1 MKARCN
7 SNHLRAVV
15 EAIKPIV
22 DEAVFTANSEGI
34 TFRAM
39 DASHV
44 SLLDISWKR
53 DGFLEYECNDEGG
66 EITFGVR
73 IDELLKLLRRIENK
87 EQQVE
92 ISIADG
98 EMQITA
104 SEGRKTRNYKLR
116 LLDTSKSDTTPVPK
130 LSFNTRVTMLYH
142 TLVDALKDIDVISSI
157 VEIYTNDAMIRFYG
171 KGDTG
176 DAEVVYW
183 QDENTGIEM
192 FNEAKESITT
202 YSLEYLLQML
212 NAVDADNVILEYS
225 SKMPLRLQ
233 FLLHFRCDMQYYLAP
248 RAE

>member
-22 DEAVFTANSEGI
+22 DEAVFTATSEGI

-53 DGFLEYECNDEGG
+53 DGFLEYECNE
-66 EITFGVR
+66 EVTFGVR
-73 IDELLKLLRRIENK
+73 IDELLKLLRRIEK
-87 EQQVE
+87 DTQVE

-104 SEGRKTRNYKLR
+104 SEGKRARNYKLR
-116 LLDTSKSDTTPVPK
+116 LLDASKSETPVPK
-130 LSFNTRVTMLYH
+130 LSFNTKVTMLYDA
-142 TLVDALKDIDVISSI
+142 LVDALKDIDVISSV
-157 VEIYTNDAMIRFYG
+157 VEIYTNDAMIKFYG

-183 QDENTGIEM
+183 KDENTNIEM
-192 FNEAKESITT
+192 FNEVKESKSA

-212 NAVDADNVILEYS
+212 NAVDADNIILEYS

-233 FLLHFRCDMQYYLAP
+233 FLLPFRCDMQYYLAP

>member
-1 MKARCN
+1 MLKTRCN

-22 DEAVFTANSEGI
+22 DEAIFTANSERI

-53 DGFLEYECNDEGG
+53 DGFIEYECNEG

-73 IDELLKLLRRIENK
+73 IDELLKLLRRIEK
-87 EQQVE
+87 DTQVD

-104 SEGRKTRNYKLR
+104 SEGRKTRNYKLK
-116 LLDTSKSDTTPVPK
+116 LLDASKSDTTPVPK
-130 LSFNTRVTMLYH
+130 LSFNTKVTMLYDA
-142 TLVDALKDIDVISSI
+142 LVDALKDIDVISSV
-157 VEIYTNDAMIRFYG
+157 VEIHTNDAMIKFYG

-183 QDENTGIEM
+183 QDENTSIEM
-192 FNEAKESITT
+192 FNEAKESKTA

-233 FLLHFRCDMQYYLAP
+233 FLLPFRCDMQYYLAP

>member
-1 MKARCN
+1 MKAICSN
-7 SNHLRAVV
+7 NHLRAVV

-53 DGFLEYECNDEGG
+53 DGFLEYECNE
-66 EITFGVR
+66 EVTFGVR
-73 IDELLKLLRRIENK
+73 IDELLKLLRRIEK
-87 EQQVE
+87 DTQVE
-92 ISIADG
+92 ISISDG
-98 EMQITA
+98 EMQITT
-104 SEGRKTRNYKLR
+104 SEGKRTRNYKLR
-116 LLDTSKSDTTPVPK
+116 LLDASKSETPVPK
-130 LSFNTRVTMLYH
+130 LSFNTRITMLYDA
-142 TLVDALKDIDVISSI
+142 LVNALKDIDVISSI
-157 VEIYTNDAMIRFYG
+157 VEIYTNEAMIKFYG
-171 KGDTG
+171 KGDAG

-183 QDENTGIEM
+183 KDENTNIEM
-192 FNEAKESITT
+192 LNTKESKTA

-233 FLLHFRCDMQYYLAP
+233 FLLPFRCDMQYYLAP

>member
-22 DEAVFTANSEGI
+22 DEAVFTATSDGI

-53 DGFLEYECNDEGG
+53 DGFIEYECNE
-66 EITFGVR
+66 EVTFGVR
-73 IDELLKLLRRIENK
+73 IDELLKLLKRIDK

-104 SEGRKTRNYKLR
+104 SEGKRTRNYKLK
-116 LLDTSKSDTTPVPK
+116 LLDVSKAETPVPK
-130 LSFNTRVTMLYH
+130 LSFNTRVTMLYDA
-142 TLVDALKDIDVISSI
+142 LVDALKDIDVITNV
-157 VEIYTNDAMIRFYG
+157 VEIYTNEAMIRFYG
-171 KGDTG
+171 KGDAG

-183 QDENTGIEM
+183 KDENTSIEM
-192 FNEAKESITT
+192 FNVKESKTA

-233 FLLHFRCDMQYYLAP
+233 FLLPFRCDMQYYLAP

>member
-1 MKARCN
+1 MLKAKCS

-22 DEAVFTANSEGI
+22 DEAVFTVTSEGI

-53 DGFLEYECNDEGG
+53 DGFLEYECNEG

-73 IDELLKLLRRIENK
+73 IDELLKLLKRIDR

-98 EMQITA
+98 EIQLTA
-104 SEGRKTRNYKLR
+104 SEGKKTRNYKLR
-116 LLDTSKSDTTPVPK
+116 LLDASKSETPVPK
-130 LSFNTRVTMLYH
+130 LSFNTRVTMLYDA
-142 TLVDALKDIDVISSI
+142 LVNALKDIDVISSI
-157 VEIYTNDAMIRFYG
+157 VEIHTNESMIKFYG
-171 KGDTG
+171 KGDAG

-183 QDENTGIEM
+183 QDENTNIEM
-192 FNEAKESITT
+192 FNEVKESKTA

-233 FLLHFRCDMQYYLAP
+233 FLLPFRCDMQYYLAP

>member
-15 EAIKPIV
+15 EAIKSIV
-22 DEAVFTANSEGI
+22 DEAVFTATSEGI

-53 DGFLEYECNDEGG
+53 DGFIEYECNEG
-66 EITFGVR
+66 EVTFGVR
-73 IDELLKLLRRIENK
+73 IDELLKLLRRIDK

-92 ISIADG
+92 ISISDG

-104 SEGRKTRNYKLR
+104 SEGKRTRNYKLR
-116 LLDTSKSDTTPVPK
+116 LLDASKSETPVPK

-157 VEIYTNDAMIRFYG
+157 VEIYTNESMIKFYG
-171 KGDTG
+171 KGDAG

-183 QDENTGIEM
+183 QDENTNIEM
-192 FNEAKESITT
+192 FNEAKESKTA

-233 FLLHFRCDMQYYLAP
+233 FLLPFRCDMQYYLAP

>member
-7 SNHLRAVV
+7 NNHLRAVV

-22 DEAVFTANSEGI
+22 DEAVFTATSEGI

-53 DGFLEYECNDEGG
+53 DGFLEYECNEGG

-73 IDELLKLLRRIENK
+73 IDELLKLLRRIEK
-87 EQQVE
+87 DTQVE

-98 EMQITA
+98 EMQLTA
-104 SEGRKTRNYKLR
+104 SEGKRTRNYKLK
-116 LLDTSKSDTTPVPK
+116 LLDASKSETPVPK
-130 LSFNTRVTMLYH
+130 LSFNTRVTMLYDA
-142 TLVDALKDIDVISSI
+142 LVNALKDIDVISSI
-157 VEIYTNDAMIRFYG
+157 VEIYTNESMIKFYG
-171 KGDTG
+171 KGDAG

-183 QDENTGIEM
+183 QDENTSIEM
-192 FNEAKESITT
+192 FNEAKESKTA

-212 NAVDADNVILEYS
+212 NAIDADNIVLEYS

-233 FLLHFRCDMQYYLAP
+233 FLLPFRCDMQYYLAP

>member
-1 MKARCN
+1 MKAKCN
-7 SNHLRAVV
+7 NNHLRAVV

-22 DEAVFTANSEGI
+22 DEAVFTATNEGI

-53 DGFLEYECNDEGG
+53 DGFIEYECNEG

-73 IDELLKLLRRIENK
+73 IDELLKLLKRIDK

-98 EMQITA
+98 EIQLTA
-104 SEGRKTRNYKLR
+104 SEGKRTRNYKLR
-116 LLDTSKSDTTPVPK
+116 LLDASKSETPVPK
-130 LSFNTRVTMLYH
+130 LSFNTRITMLYNA
-142 TLVDALKDIDVISSI
+142 LVDALKDIDVITNV
-157 VEIYTNDAMIRFYG
+157 VEIHTNEAMIRFYG
-171 KGDTG
+171 KGDAG

-183 QDENTGIEM
+183 QDENTSIEM
-192 FNEAKESITT
+192 FNEAKESETA
-202 YSLEYLLQML
+202 YGLEYLLRML
-212 NAVDADNVILEYS
+212 NAVDADNIILEYS
-225 SKMPLRLQ
+225 SRMPLRLQ
-233 FLLHFRCDMQYYLAP
+233 FLLPFRCDMQYYLAP

>member
-53 DGFLEYECNDEGG
+53 DGFLEYECNEG
-66 EITFGVR
+66 EVTFGVR
-73 IDELLKLLRRIENK
+73 IDELLKLLRRIDR

-98 EMQITA
+98 EIQLTA
-104 SEGRKTRNYKLR
+104 SEGKRTRNYKLR
-116 LLDTSKSDTTPVPK
+116 LLDASKSETPVPK
-130 LSFNTRVTMLYH
+130 LSFNTKVTMLYDA
-142 TLVDALKDIDVISSI
+142 LVNALKDIDVISSI
-157 VEIYTNDAMIRFYG
+157 VEIYTNEAMIKFYG
-171 KGDTG
+171 KGDAG

-183 QDENTGIEM
+183 KDENTSIEM
-192 FNEAKESITT
+192 FNEVKESKTA

-212 NAVDADNVILEYS
+212 NAVDADNIILEYS

-233 FLLHFRCDMQYYLAP
+233 FLLPFRCDMQYYLAP

>member
-7 SNHLRAVV
+7 NNHLRAVV

-22 DEAVFTANSEGI
+22 DEAVFTATSEGI

-53 DGFLEYECNDEGG
+53 DGFLEYECNEGG

-73 IDELLKLLRRIENK
+73 IDELLKLLRRIEK
-87 EQQVE
+87 DTQVE

-98 EMQITA
+98 EMQLTA
-104 SEGRKTRNYKLR
+104 SEGKRTRNYKLR
-116 LLDTSKSDTTPVPK
+116 LLDASKSETPVPK
-130 LSFNTRVTMLYH
+130 LSFNTKVTMLYDA
-142 TLVDALKDIDVISSI
+142 LVNALKDIDVISSI
-157 VEIYTNDAMIRFYG
+157 VEIYTNESMIKFYG
-171 KGDTG
+171 KGDAG

-183 QDENTGIEM
+183 QDENTNIEM
-192 FNEAKESITT
+192 FNEVKESKTA

-233 FLLHFRCDMQYYLAP
+233 FLLPFRCDMQYYLAP

>member
-1 MKARCN
+1 MKAKCN
-7 SNHLRAVV
+7 SNHLRTVV

-53 DGFLEYECNDEGG
+53 DGFLDYEFNEG

-73 IDELLKLLRRIENK
+73 IDELLKLLRRIEK
-87 EQQVE
+87 DTQVE

-98 EMQITA
+98 EIQLTA
-104 SEGRKTRNYKLR
+104 SEGKKTRNYKLK
-116 LLDTSKSDTTPVPK
+116 LLDASKSEIPVPK
-130 LSFNTRVTMLYH
+130 LSFNTRVTMLYDA
-142 TLVDALKDIDVISSI
+142 LVDALKDIDVITNV
-157 VEIYTNDAMIRFYG
+157 VEIYTNESMIKFYG
-171 KGDTG
+171 KGDAG

-183 QDENTGIEM
+183 QDENTSIEM
-192 FNEAKESITT
+192 FNEAKESKSA

-233 FLLHFRCDMQYYLAP
+233 FLLPFRCDMQYYLAP

>member
-7 SNHLRAVV
+7 NNHLRAVV

-53 DGFLEYECNDEGG
+53 DGFIEYECNEG
-66 EITFGVR
+66 EVTFGVR
-73 IDELLKLLRRIENK
+73 IDELLKLLKRIEK
-87 EQQVE
+87 DTQVE
-92 ISIADG
+92 ISISAVDG
-98 EMQITA
+98 EIQLTA
-104 SEGRKTRNYKLR
+104 SEGKRTRNYKLR
-116 LLDTSKSDTTPVPK
+116 LLDSSKSETPVPK
-130 LSFNTRVTMLYH
+130 LSFNTKVTMLYDA
-142 TLVDALKDIDVISSI
+142 LVNALKDIDVISSV
-157 VEIYTNDAMIRFYG
+157 VEIYTNEAMIKFYG
-171 KGDTG
+171 KGDAG

-183 QDENTGIEM
+183 QDENTSIEM
-192 FNEAKESITT
+192 FNEVKESKTA

-233 FLLHFRCDMQYYLAP
+233 FLLPFRCDMQYYLAP

>member
-1 MKARCN
+1 MKAKCSN
-7 SNHLRAVV
+7 NHLKAVV
-15 EAIKPIV
+15 ESIKPIV
-22 DEAVFTANSEGI
+22 DEAVFTATSEGI

-53 DGFLEYECNDEGG
+53 DGFLEYECNE
-66 EITFGVR
+66 EVTFGVR
-73 IDELLKLLRRIENK
+73 IDELLKLLRRIEK
-87 EQQVE
+87 DTQVE

-98 EMQITA
+98 EMQITT
-104 SEGRKTRNYKLR
+104 SEGKRTRNYKLK
-116 LLDTSKSDTTPVPK
+116 LLDASKSEAPVPK
-130 LSFNTRVTMLYH
+130 LSFNTRVTMLYDA
-142 TLVDALKDIDVISSI
+142 LVDALKDIDVISSV
-157 VEIYTNDAMIRFYG
+157 VEIYTNEAMIKFSG

-183 QDENTGIEM
+183 QDENTSIEM
-192 FNEAKESITT
+192 FNEAKESKTA

-233 FLLHFRCDMQYYLAP
+233 FLLPFRCDMQYYLAP

>member
-1 MKARCN
+1 MKAKCSN
-7 SNHLRAVV
+7 NHLKAVV
-15 EAIKPIV
+15 ESIKPIV
-22 DEAVFTANSEGI
+22 DEAVFTATSEGI

-53 DGFLEYECNDEGG
+53 DGFLEYECNE
-66 EITFGVR
+66 EVTFGVR
-73 IDELLKLLRRIENK
+73 IDELLKLLKRIEK
-87 EQQVE
+87 DTQVE

-98 EMQITA
+98 EMQITT
-104 SEGRKTRNYKLR
+104 SEGKRTRNYKLK
-116 LLDTSKSDTTPVPK
+116 LLDASKSEAPVPK
-130 LSFNTRVTMLYH
+130 LSFNTRVTMLYDA
-142 TLVDALKDIDVISSI
+142 LVDALKDIDVISSV
-157 VEIYTNDAMIRFYG
+157 VEIYTNEAMIKFSG

-183 QDENTGIEM
+183 QDENTSIEM
-192 FNEAKESITT
+192 FNEAKESKTA

-233 FLLHFRCDMQYYLAP
+233 FLLPFRCDMQYYLAP

>member
-7 SNHLRAVV
+7 NNHLRAVV

-53 DGFLEYECNDEGG
+53 DGFIDYECNE
-66 EITFGVR
+66 EVTFGVR
-73 IDELLKLLRRIENK
+73 IDELLKLLRRIEK
-87 EQQVE
+87 DTQVE

-98 EMQITA
+98 EMQLTA
-104 SEGRKTRNYKLR
+104 SEGKRTRNYKLR
-116 LLDTSKSDTTPVPK
+116 LLDASKSETPVPK
-130 LSFNTRVTMLYH
+130 LSFNTRVTMLYDA
-142 TLVDALKDIDVISSI
+142 LVNALKDIDVISSV
-157 VEIYTNDAMIRFYG
+157 VEIYTNESMIKFYG
-171 KGDTG
+171 KGDAG

-183 QDENTGIEM
+183 QDENTNIEM
-192 FNEAKESITT
+192 LNEVKESKTA

-233 FLLHFRCDMQYYLAP
+233 FLLPFRCDMQYYLAP

>member
-1 MKARCN
+1 MQMKARCN

-53 DGFLEYECNDEGG
+53 DGFIEYECNE
-66 EITFGVR
+66 EVTFGVR
-73 IDELLKLLRRIENK
+73 IDELLKLLKRIEK
-87 EQQVE
+87 DTQVE

-98 EMQITA
+98 EMQITT
-104 SEGRKTRNYKLR
+104 SEGKRTRNYKLK
-116 LLDTSKSDTTPVPK
+116 LLDASKSEAPVPK
-130 LSFNTRVTMLYH
+130 LSFNTKVIMSYDA
-142 TLVDALKDIDVISSI
+142 LVDALKDIDVITNV
-157 VEIYTNDAMIRFYG
+157 VEIYTNEAMIKFSG

-176 DAEVVYW
+176 DAEVAHW
-183 QDENTGIEM
+183 QDENTSIEM
-192 FNEAKESITT
+192 FNVKESKSA

-233 FLLHFRCDMQYYLAP
+233 FLLPFRCDMQYYLAP

>member
-7 SNHLRAVV
+7 NNHLRAVV

-22 DEAVFTANSEGI
+22 DEAVFTATSEGI

-53 DGFLEYECNDEGG
+53 DGFIEYECNEG

-73 IDELLKLLRRIENK
+73 IDELLKLLRRIDK

-92 ISIADG
+92 ISISDG
-98 EMQITA
+98 EMLITA
-104 SEGRKTRNYKLR
+104 SEGKKTRNYKLK
-116 LLDTSKSDTTPVPK
+116 LLDASKSETPVPK
-130 LSFNTRVTMLYH
+130 LSFNTRVTMLYDA
-142 TLVDALKDIDVISSI
+142 LVDALKDIDVITNV
-157 VEIYTNDAMIRFYG
+157 VEIYTNEVMIKFYG
-171 KGDTG
+171 KGDAG

-183 QDENTGIEM
+183 KDENTSIEM
-192 FNEAKESITT
+192 FNVKESKTA

-233 FLLHFRCDMQYYLAP
+233 FLLPFRCDMQYYLAP

>member
-1 MKARCN
+1 MKAIC

-53 DGFLEYECNDEGG
+53 DGFIEYECNEG

-73 IDELLKLLRRIENK
+73 IDELLKLLKRIDK

-92 ISIADG
+92 ISISDG

-104 SEGRKTRNYKLR
+104 RESKKTRNYKLR
-116 LLDTSKSDTTPVPK
+116 LLDASKAETPLPK
-130 LSFNTRVTMLYH
+130 LSFNTRVTMLYDA
-142 TLVDALKDIDVISSI
+142 LVNALKDIDVISSI
-157 VEIYTNDAMIRFYG
+157 VEIHTNEAMIKFYG
-171 KGDTG
+171 KGDAG

-183 QDENTGIEM
+183 KDENTSIEM
-192 FNEAKESITT
+192 FNEAKESKTA

-233 FLLHFRCDMQYYLAP
+233 FLLPFRCDMHYYLAP

>member
-7 SNHLRAVV
+7 SNYLRAVV

-22 DEAVFTANSEGI
+22 DEAVFTATGEGI

-53 DGFLEYECNDEGG
+53 DGFLEYECNEG
-66 EITFGVR
+66 EVTFGVR
-73 IDELLKLLRRIENK
+73 IDELLKLLKRIDK

-104 SEGRKTRNYKLR
+104 SEGKRTRNYKLR
-116 LLDTSKSDTTPVPK
+116 LLDASKSETPVPK
-130 LSFNTRVTMLYH
+130 LSFNTKVTMLYDA
-142 TLVDALKDIDVISSI
+142 LVNALKDIDVISSI
-157 VEIYTNDAMIRFYG
+157 VEIYTNEAMIKFYG
-171 KGDTG
+171 KGDAG

-183 QDENTGIEM
+183 QDENTSIEM
-192 FNEAKESITT
+192 FNEVKESKSA

-233 FLLHFRCDMQYYLAP
+233 FLLPFRCDMQYYLAP

>member
-1 MKARCN
+1 MKAICSN
-7 SNHLRAVV
+7 NHLRTVV

-22 DEAVFTANSEGI
+22 DEAVFTATSEGI
-34 TFRAM
+34 IFRAM

-53 DGFLEYECNDEGG
+53 DGFIEYECNE
-66 EITFGVR
+66 EVTFGVR
-73 IDELLKLLRRIENK
+73 IDELLKLLRRIDR

-98 EMQITA
+98 EIQLTA
-104 SEGRKTRNYKLR
+104 SEGKKTRNYKLK
-116 LLDTSKSDTTPVPK
+116 LLDASKSETPVPK
-130 LSFNTRVTMLYH
+130 LSFNTRVTMLYDA
-142 TLVDALKDIDVISSI
+142 LVDALKDIDVISSV
-157 VEIYTNDAMIRFYG
+157 VEIYTNESMIKFYG
-171 KGDTG
+171 KGDAG

-183 QDENTGIEM
+183 QDENTSIEM
-192 FNEAKESITT
+192 FNEVKESKSA

-233 FLLHFRCDMQYYLAP
+233 FLLPFRCDMQYYLAP

>member
-1 MKARCN
+1 MLKAKCS

-22 DEAVFTANSEGI
+22 DEAVFTVTSEGI

-53 DGFLEYECNDEGG
+53 DGFLEYECNEG

-73 IDELLKLLRRIENK
+73 IDELLKLLKRIDR

-98 EMQITA
+98 EIQLTA
-104 SEGRKTRNYKLR
+104 SEGKKTRNYKLR
-116 LLDTSKSDTTPVPK
+116 LLDASKSETPVPK
-130 LSFNTRVTMLYH
+130 LSFNTKVTMLYDA
-142 TLVDALKDIDVISSI
+142 LVDALKDIDVISSI
-157 VEIYTNDAMIRFYG
+157 VEIHTNESMIKFYG
-171 KGDTG
+171 KGDAG

-183 QDENTGIEM
+183 QDENTNIEM
-192 FNEAKESITT
+192 FNEVKESKTA

-233 FLLHFRCDMQYYLAP
+233 FLLPFRCDMQYYLAP

>member
-1 MKARCN
+1 MKARCSN
-7 SNHLRAVV
+7 NHLRTVV

-22 DEAVFTANSEGI
+22 DEAVFTATSEGI

-53 DGFLEYECNDEGG
+53 DGFIEYECNEG

-73 IDELLKLLRRIENK
+73 IDELLKLLRRIDR

-98 EMQITA
+98 EMQLTA
-104 SEGRKTRNYKLR
+104 SEGKRTRNYKLR
-116 LLDTSKSDTTPVPK
+116 LLDASKSETPVPK
-130 LSFNTRVTMLYH
+130 LSFNTRVTMLYDA
-142 TLVDALKDIDVISSI
+142 LVNALKDIDVISSI
-157 VEIYTNDAMIRFYG
+157 VEIYTNEAMIKFYG
-171 KGDTG
+171 KGDAG

-183 QDENTGIEM
+183 QDENTSIEM
-192 FNEAKESITT
+192 YNEVKESKSA

-212 NAVDADNVILEYS
+212 NAVDADNIVLEYS

-233 FLLHFRCDMQYYLAP
+233 FLLPFRCDMQYYLAP
-248 RAE
+248 RAED

>member
-1 MKARCN
+1 MLKARCN
-7 SNHLRAVV
+7 SKHLRVVV
-15 EAIKPIV
+15 ESIKPIV
-22 DEAVFTANSEGI
+22 DEAVFTATSEGI
-34 TFRAM
+34 AFRAM

-44 SLLDISWKR
+44 SLLDINWKR
-53 DGFLEYECNDEGG
+53 DGFLDYECSNEG

-73 IDELLKLLRRIENK
+73 IDELLKLLRRIE
-87 EQQVE
+87 QDTQVE

-104 SEGRKTRNYKLR
+104 SEGKKTRNYKLR
-116 LLDTSKSDTTPVPK
+116 LLDASKSETPVPK
-130 LSFNTRVTMLYH
+130 LSFNTRVTMFYDA
-142 TLVDALKDIDVISSI
+142 LVNALKDIDVISSI
-157 VEIYTNDAMIRFYG
+157 VEIYTNESMIKFYG
-171 KGDTG
+171 KGDAG

-183 QDENTGIEM
+183 QDENTNIEM
-192 FNEAKESITT
+192 FNEVKESKSA

-233 FLLHFRCDMQYYLAP
+233 FLLPFRCDMQYYLAP

>member
-1 MKARCN
+1 MKARCG

-53 DGFLEYECNDEGG
+53 DGFLEYECNEG
-66 EITFGVR
+66 EVTFGVR
-73 IDELLKLLRRIENK
+73 IDELLKLLRRIDK

-98 EMQITA
+98 EMQLTA
-104 SEGRKTRNYKLR
+104 SEGKRTRNYKLK
-116 LLDTSKSDTTPVPK
+116 LLDASKSETPVPK
-130 LSFNTRVTMLYH
+130 LSFNTKVTMLYDA
-142 TLVDALKDIDVISSI
+142 LVNALKDIDVISSI
-157 VEIYTNDAMIRFYG
+157 VEIYTNESMIKFYG
-171 KGDTG
+171 KGDVG

-183 QDENTGIEM
+183 QDENTNIEM
-192 FNEAKESITT
+192 FNVKESKTT

-233 FLLHFRCDMQYYLAP
+233 FLLPFRCDMQYYLAP

>member
-1 MKARCN
+1 MKARCSN
-7 SNHLRAVV
+7 NHLRTVV

-53 DGFLEYECNDEGG
+53 DGFIEYECNEG

-73 IDELLKLLRRIENK
+73 IDELLKLLRRIDK

-98 EMQITA
+98 EMQLTA
-104 SEGRKTRNYKLR
+104 SEGKRTRNYKLR
-116 LLDTSKSDTTPVPK
+116 LLDASKSETPVPK
-130 LSFNTRVTMLYH
+130 LSFNTRVTMLYDA
-142 TLVDALKDIDVISSI
+142 LVNALKDIDVITNV
-157 VEIYTNDAMIRFYG
+157 VEIYTNESMIKFYG
-171 KGDTG
+171 KGDAG

-183 QDENTGIEM
+183 QDENTSIEM
-192 FNEAKESITT
+192 FNEAKESKTA

-212 NAVDADNVILEYS
+212 NAVDTDNVILEYS

-233 FLLHFRCDMQYYLAP
+233 FLLPFRCDMQYYLAP

>member
-1 MKARCN
+1 MKARCSN
-7 SNHLRAVV
+7 NHLRAVV

-22 DEAVFTANSEGI
+22 DEAVFTATSEGI

-53 DGFLEYECNDEGG
+53 DGFLEYECNEG
-66 EITFGVR
+66 EVTFGVR
-73 IDELLKLLRRIENK
+73 IDELLKLLKRIEK
-87 EQQVE
+87 DTQVE

-98 EMQITA
+98 EIQLTA
-104 SEGRKTRNYKLR
+104 SEGKRTRNYKLK
-116 LLDTSKSDTTPVPK
+116 LLDASKSETPVPN
-130 LSFNTRVTMLYH
+130 LSFNTKVTMLYNA
-142 TLVDALKDIDVISSI
+142 LVDALKDIDVISNV
-157 VEIYTNDAMIRFYG
+157 VEIYTNEAMIKFYG

-183 QDENTGIEM
+183 KDENISIEM
-192 FNEAKESITT
+192 FNVKESKSA

-212 NAVDADNVILEYS
+212 NAVDTDNVILEYS

-233 FLLHFRCDMQYYLAP
+233 FLLPFRCDMQYYLAP

>member
-1 MKARCN
+1 MKARCSN
-7 SNHLRAVV
+7 NHLRAVV

-22 DEAVFTANSEGI
+22 DEAVFTATSEGI

-53 DGFLEYECNDEGG
+53 DGFLEYECNEG
-66 EITFGVR
+66 EVTFGVR
-73 IDELLKLLRRIENK
+73 IDELLKLLKRIEK
-87 EQQVE
+87 DTQVE

-98 EMQITA
+98 EIQLTA
-104 SEGRKTRNYKLR
+104 SEGKRTRNYKLK
-116 LLDTSKSDTTPVPK
+116 LLDASKSETPVPK
-130 LSFNTRVTMLYH
+130 LSFNTKVTMLYNA
-142 TLVDALKDIDVISSI
+142 LVDALKDIDVISNV
-157 VEIYTNDAMIRFYG
+157 VEIYTNEAMIKFYG

-183 QDENTGIEM
+183 KDENISIEM
-192 FNEAKESITT
+192 FNVKESKSA

-212 NAVDADNVILEYS
+212 NAVDTDNVILEYS

-233 FLLHFRCDMQYYLAP
+233 FLLPFRCDMQYYLAP

>member
-53 DGFLEYECNDEGG
+53 DGFLEYECNEG
-66 EITFGVR
+66 EVTFGVR
-73 IDELLKLLRRIENK
+73 IDELLKLLRRIDR

-98 EMQITA
+98 EIQLTA
-104 SEGRKTRNYKLR
+104 SEGKRTRNYKLR
-116 LLDTSKSDTTPVPK
+116 LLDASKSETPVPK
-130 LSFNTRVTMLYH
+130 LSFNTKVTMLYDA
-142 TLVDALKDIDVISSI
+142 LVNALKDIDVISSI
-157 VEIYTNDAMIRFYG
+157 VEIYTNEAMIKFYG
-171 KGDTG
+171 KGDAG

-183 QDENTGIEM
+183 KDENTSIEM
-192 FNEAKESITT
+192 FNEVKESVTA

-233 FLLHFRCDMQYYLAP
+233 FLLPFRCDMQYYLAP

>member
-53 DGFLEYECNDEGG
+53 DGFLEYECNEG

-73 IDELLKLLRRIENK
+73 IDELLKLLKRIDK

-98 EMQITA
+98 EMQLTA
-104 SEGRKTRNYKLR
+104 SEGKRTRNYKLK
-116 LLDTSKSDTTPVPK
+116 LLDASKSETPVPK
-130 LSFNTRVTMLYH
+130 LSFNTRVTMLYDA
-142 TLVDALKDIDVISSI
+142 LVNALKDIDVISSI
-157 VEIYTNDAMIRFYG
+157 VEIYTNEAMIKFYG
-171 KGDTG
+171 KGDAG

-183 QDENTGIEM
+183 QDENTSIEM
-192 FNEAKESITT
+192 FNEVKESKTA

-212 NAVDADNVILEYS
+212 NAVDADNIILEYS

-233 FLLHFRCDMQYYLAP
+233 FLLPFRCDMQYYLAP